1 MTNSVSQFSSGL
13 FITAALEEE
22 RQTAFVQT
30 RSLRHPKRRHI
41 RDGNPAWVVSG
52 EDYLDLLYCTSDK
65 VKPSWG
71 CIRPCTIVLSEKLKL
86 QVRVLDRNVRYE
98 KVQIYK
104 YIVYG
109 SPKEAEVVS
118 LAASQQQG
126 DLEPDE
132 EES

>member
-1 MTNSVSQFSSGL
+1 M
-13 FITAALEEE
+13 
-22 RQTAFVQT
+22 
-30 RSLRHPKRRHI
+30 
-41 RDGNPAWVVSG
+41 
-52 EDYLDLLYCTSDK
+52 
-65 VKPSWG
+65 KPSWG

-132 EES
+132 EESWTSWRRAKSLLAGNLPCLPMHPTKRENMGGGI

>member
-1 MTNSVSQFSSGL
+1 M
-13 FITAALEEE
+13 
-22 RQTAFVQT
+22 R
-30 RSLRHPKRRHI
+30 
-41 RDGNPAWVVSG
+41 
-52 EDYLDLLYCTSDK
+52 
-65 VKPSWG
+65 PSWG
-71 CIRPCTIVLSEKLKL
+71 CIRPCTIVLSEKLRL

-98 KVQIYK
+98 KVLIYR

-109 SPKEAEVVS
+109 QPETAEVVS

>member
-1 MTNSVSQFSSGL
+1 M
-13 FITAALEEE
+13 
-22 RQTAFVQT
+22 
-30 RSLRHPKRRHI
+30 
-41 RDGNPAWVVSG
+41 
-52 EDYLDLLYCTSDK
+52 
-65 VKPSWG
+65 KPSWG
-71 CIRPCTIVLSEKLKL
+71 CIRPCKIVLSEKLRL

-109 SPKEAEVVS
+109 QPETAEVVS